1 MEDVCLPAAVS
12 ALVFDFFA
20 WILLLQGFALSYECL
35 KENMKE
41 ELRHGSTPLSYLNF
55 SGKVLLVFLF
65 LLSIIVHPDTFDKK
79 NSKKASLLDKI
90 LSNRDALNDSVIRSL
105 YKTA

>member
-20 WILLLQGFALSYECL
+20 WILLLQGFALSYEFL

-65 LLSIIVHPDTFDKK
+65 YYQLYAILLQSTKK
-79 NSKKASLLDKI
+79 IQKKH
-90 LSNRDALNDSVIRSL
+90 L
-105 YKTA
+105 Y